1 MELGLLYK
9 AARCVLGKET
19 GKSYF
24 DHLTLSGRD
33 KKQSWKDGREVHSL
47 NNRSTRER
55 LHLQCLLWS
64 LEISY
69 WGCLQEYS
77 EVDWAQ
83 WVWFMMS

>member
-33 KKQSWKDGREVHSL
+33 KKAVLERWKGGTQSEQQVNQGEASPPVPALVIGDK
-47 NNRSTRER
+47 
-55 LHLQCLLWS
+55 LL
-64 LEISY
+64 
-69 WGCLQEYS
+69 G
-77 EVDWAQ
+77 VPPG
-83 WVWFMMS
+83 VF